1 MTGPELDPLVL
12 FTLKLMVGTGLAFR
26 GFEQR
31 LSVLSQQPQV
41 GLINR
46 SDTVQDLEVLLYVR
60 CSQIFAA

>member
-1 MTGPELDPLVL
+1 MTGLELDPLVL
-12 FTLKLMVGTGLAFR
+12 FTLKLMVETGLAFR
-26 GFEQR
+26 GFEQL